1 MTLLPSSPSYFLGSQ
16 FHMGAILPALC
27 APCHSSDFCS
37 FWDVKKTEIRLR
49 IQSQK
54 ARSPPHGVDAG
65 ICRLRGCLV
74 EDDCALPEM
83 YAHASCLP
91 HTTTIMTRQ
100 SQVSYSTKA
109 LEQRGTPGPLG
120 PTTYQLCEAEKVTF
134 SVFQSQ
140 ITLSA
145 IFLCSGHNS
154 CTHLLGL
161 LHEAGGL
168 TDSLT
173 F

>member
-1 MTLLPSSPSYFLGSQ
+1 MALLPSSLSYFLGSQ
-16 FHMGAILPALC
+16 FHMGAILPAVC
-27 APCHSSDFCS
+27 SPCHWSAFCS

-74 EDDCALPEM
+74 EEDDCALPEM

-100 SQVSYSTKA
+100 SSKLLHKGFGAAWHTWAPRSPHLPA
-109 LEQRGTPGPLG
+109 PWGWE
-120 PTTYQLCEAEKVTF
+120 
-134 SVFQSQ
+134 SH
-140 ITLSA
+140 
-145 IFLCSGHNS
+145 FLCLSESNYSECHFPVQW
-154 CTHLLGL
+154 
-161 LHEAGGL
+161 A
-168 TDSLT
+168 
-173 F
+173 